1 MSHNKIKFRLEEF
14 LRKGTLHPVSFGMSD
29 SEVKALLGEPDF
41 EFRTR
46 KKKRPLGFEYGHLE
60 FYFTDHTE
68 THMNQLCGISLDNLI
83 PPSGFQKIEID
94 NWFLT
99 TGITHAE
106 AEQHLKEAEI
116 SFQSAFETALNRKI
130 IQTSSGVE
138 LHFDEEEKFSY
149 LGKSARS
156 EIEIKK
162 VVKQVSVIIPINIYE
177 KIRQESLRQRQSI
190 SKICSN
196 WIIEK
201 AGHLSD

>member
-1 MSHNKIKFRLEEF
+1 MSQNKIKFRLEEF
-14 LRKGTLHPVSFGMSD
+14 LREGTLRPVSFGMSD

-46 KKKRPLGFEYGHLE
+46 KKKRPSGFEYGYLE

-68 THMNQLCGISLDNLI
+68 THMNQLCGISLDNFDSS
-83 PPSGFQKIEID
+83 SGLQKIEID
-94 NWFLT
+94 YWFLT
-99 TGITHAE
+99 NGITHAE
-106 AEQHLKEAEI
+106 SEQHLKEAEI
-116 SFQSAFETALNRKI
+116 SFQSASETRLNRKI
-130 IQTSSGVE
+130 LQTSSGVE
-138 LHFDEEEKFSY
+138 LHFDEEEKLSY
-149 LGKSARS
+149 LGKSVRS
-156 EIEIKK
+156 EIETEK
-162 VVKQVSVIIPINIYE
+162 VVKQVSVIIPIKIYE